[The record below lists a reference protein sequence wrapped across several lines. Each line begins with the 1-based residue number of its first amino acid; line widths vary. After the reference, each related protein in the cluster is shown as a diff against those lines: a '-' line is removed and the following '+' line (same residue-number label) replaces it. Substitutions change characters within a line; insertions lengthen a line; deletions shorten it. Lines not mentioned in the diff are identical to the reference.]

1 MKAAITRGLI
11 NVVFCL
17 LLCAVALG
25 PLLILDLHPNLVTQN
40 LVLTAAIWG
49 VVCIF
54 GGGAGFFYIRQFL
67 ARLAEQKAILY
78 TMAEG
83 ILVIDPH
90 NEIRTYNPAALDLL
104 DIQDVRHFMGRDYRE
119 VISSSE
125 VREFFNSALAG
136 NVGEPITVTLGGSV
150 YRTLELRAI
159 PLIASRVVAPGVLFV
174 IYDITRIRKL
184 EGIRR
189 DFIANVSHELRT
201 PVTSIKGFVETLLEG
216 AKDEPESL
224 DRFLGIIARQADR
237 LNSIFNDLLTL
248 AKLEAG
254 RAGVNIELEV
264 SELGELIGAAI
275 DDCEHRAVEKGMRLE
290 VKLNHLARCKLK
302 VNATLIQ
309 QAIVNLIDNAIK
321 YSDNSGVV
329 TIEAKVESGEVA
341 ISVIDNGPGIERDHL
356 DRLFE
361 RFYRVDQGRS
371 RNLGGTGLGLSIV
384 KHIAHVHGG
393 RITVESEVGQGSR
406 FTLHLGL
413 L

>member
-1 MKAAITRGLI
+1 MRGLI
-11 NVVFCL
+11 DTVSWVVL
-17 LLCAVALG
+17 SALALG
-25 PLLILDLHPNLVTQN
+25 PLLILELHPNLVTQY
-40 LVLTAAIWG
+40 LVLAAAVWVG
-49 VVCIF
+49 VCLV
-54 GGGAGFFYIRQFL
+54 GGGVGLFYLRLFL
-67 ARLAEQKAILY
+67 ARLAEQRAILY

-83 ILVIDPH
+83 ILVIDQR
-90 NEIRTYNPAALDLL
+90 NEIRTFNPAALDLL
-104 DIQDVRHFMGRDYRE
+104 DIPPIKPFKGRDYRE
-119 VISSSE
+119 VISSEE
-125 VREFFNSALAG
+125 VREFLKGALTG
-136 NVGEPITVTLGGSV
+136 DVSEPITVTLGGRV
-150 YRTLELRAI
+150 PRTLEFKAI
-159 PLIASRVVAPGVLFV
+159 PLIASGVVAPGVLFV
-174 IYDITRIRKL
+174 VYDITRIRKL

-189 DFIANVSHELRT
+189 DFVANVSHELRT

-224 DRFLGIIARQADR
+224 DRFLGIIARQAER

-264 SELGELIGAAI
+264 NELGGLVGAAV
-275 DDCEHRAVEKGMRLE
+275 DDCEHRADEKGMRIE

-309 QAIVNLIDNAIK
+309 QAIGNLIDNAIK

-329 TIEAKVESGEVA
+329 TIEAKDNNGEVA
-341 ISVIDNGPGIERDHL
+341 ISVIDSGPGIERDHL

-361 RFYRVDQGRS
+361 RFYRVDHGRS

-393 RITVESEVGQGSR
+393 RITVDSEVGKGSK
-406 FTLHLGL
+406 FTMHLGIL
-413 L
+413 